1 MEAVTHEH
9 KWKPQKEPS
18 MYSRIV
24 VPLDGSELAAHALP
38 AAEEMARS
46 NDAPLHLLR
55 VVEFGRLA
63 WTGKQGPPATVVAS
77 ETDAAEAYLTDVRNT
92 IVESGLEVTTEV
104 RRGSSGHELVDAVQP
119 GDLLVMTSHGRSG
132 APRWFLG
139 SVAENVIR
147 HSPVPVMLVRAGDH
161 PAPSPTTSVS
171 PPAHR
176 EVEPAVTPS
185 PAEGGPEEIE
195 AFHGE
200 EEAGDVHRMPVGLG
214 LGIGVSTES
223 QDILGEFTFA
233 DEIAQFVPGEAPNE
247 RRAETL
253 IKTDSLRVVLVSMS
267 EGITLHEHSA
277 PGPITIQTL
286 RGRFTVSVGDKD
298 RDIPAGS
305 MIVIAA
311 GARHAVKA
319 VEEGAFLLT
328 IAWPQ
333 RAPEV
338 PDVVVHS

>member
-1 MEAVTHEH
+1 
-9 KWKPQKEPS
+9 

-24 VPLDGSELAAHALP
+24 VPLDGSELAAQALP
-38 AAEEMARS
+38 AAEEMARL
-46 NDAPLHLLR
+46 NGAPLHLVR
-55 VVEFGRLA
+55 VVAFGRLE
-63 WTGKQGPPATVVAS
+63 WTGKQGIPATVVEQ
-77 ETDAAEAYLTDVRNT
+77 ETEAAEDYLKNIRNAIAGRGMT
-92 IVESGLEVTTEV
+92 VTTEI
-104 RRGSSGHELVDAVQP
+104 RRGNSGHELVDAVHT

-132 APRWFLG
+132 AVRWFLG

-147 HSPVPVMLVRAGDH
+147 RSPVPVMLVRAVDH
-161 PAPSPTTSVS
+161 PVASTPLSTSTSAPSAQGEGEPN
-171 PPAHR
+171 PPKAD
-176 EVEPAVTPS
+176 VDD
-185 PAEGGPEEIE
+185 IE
-195 AFHGE
+195 TFHGE
-200 EEAGDVHRMPVGLG
+200 HTAEDVHRLPVGLG
-214 LGIGVSTES
+214 LGIGVSTETN
-223 QDILGEFTFA
+223 DILGEFTFA

-253 IKTDSLRVVLVSMS
+253 IKTDSLRVVLVSMRQ
-267 EGITLHEHSA
+267 GITLHEHSA

-286 RGRFTVSVGDKD
+286 RGRFTVSVGDEE

-311 GARHAVKA
+311 GARHAVRA
-319 VEEGAFLLT
+319 VEEGTFLLT